1 MSAALT
7 DEASVS
13 EARAMHW
20 QVLAPFAHGEALGWI
35 PAEVRDPRLLLAVVP
50 AHYHHDRS
58 RPATS
63 IRQWLDYLRHAARG
77 WFAARRTRDAGSGII
92 TWFPQLA
99 VGVGLIKRLT
109 GSRRPVI
116 AWCFNLGQVYEGRK
130 GRLARFALSSVDLFV
145 VHSRQEA
152 LVYARWLDLPPQ
164 RFIFAPLSVAEPP
177 PAPIVEEEP
186 FVLAMGSAQRDYRTF
201 VRVMAELGYPTVIV
215 AGEHAVAG
223 IALPPNVEIRRG
235 LTIDACHNL
244 ARRAFVNVVPVGNQ
258 TTASGQVTVIEAM
271 MLGKAVVATRCAGTE
286 DYLEDGRTGLLVP
299 PGNGEALKA
308 AVLRLWEDAPLRRHM
323 GDAALRH
330 AGQHFTF
337 AAAAPRMAE
346 LMLRLRDG

>member
-13 EARAMHW
+13 EARAMRW
-20 QVLAPFAHGEALGWI
+20 LVLAPFARGEALGWV
-35 PAEVRDPRLLLAVVP
+35 PAEVRDPRLSLSVVP

-63 IRQWLDYLRHAARG
+63 TRQWLDYMLHAARG
-77 WFAARRTRDAGSGII
+77 WFAAARTSDARSGII

-152 LVYARWLDLPPQ
+152 LVYARWLNLPPQ
-164 RFIFAPLSVAEPP
+164 RFIFAPLAVAEPP
-177 PAPIVEEEP
+177 HAPAVEEEP
-186 FVLAMGSAQRDYRTF
+186 FVLAMGSAQRDYPIF
-201 VRVMAELGYPTVIV
+201 VRVMEELGYPTVIV
-215 AGEHAVAG
+215 AGAHAVAG
-223 IALPPNVEIRRG
+223 IDLPPNVEVRRG
-235 LTIDACHNL
+235 LSIEDCHDL

-286 DYLEDGRTGLLVP
+286 DYLENGLTGLLVP
-299 PGNGEALKA
+299 PGNGAALKA
-308 AVLRLWEDAPLRRHM
+308 AARRLWEDAPLRRRM
-323 GDAALRH
+323 GDAAFHH
-330 AGQHFTF
+330 AQQHFTF

-346 LMLRLRDG
+346 LMLRLREQ